1 MYIVDSQSQ
10 SQSRS
15 QSSSY
20 VGGGL
25 SMATFTI
32 KNVSEISVLFRIQ
45 TTSPINFRVKPSH
58 GRVEPGE
65 IKEAHSK
72 KIIMFYYKMKMKMKM
87 ILILILIFYYNY
99 YIY

>member
-1 MYIVDSQSQ
+1 MLMYIVDSQSQ
-10 SQSRS
+10 SQSQSHLQSQSQS

-20 VGGGL
+20 VGANL
-25 SMATFTI
+25 SLATATFTI

-72 KIIMFYYKMKMKMKM
+72 KMIMKLMLCYMF
-87 ILILILIFYYNY
+87 
-99 YIY
+99 